1 MKKSITIGIVILLLI
16 GVGAFLF
23 LKNKSPQNSSGQVTE
38 RSASPKTLKEI
49 FGLGLA
55 QKCTYGTGVVYVS
68 DGKMRGDFTAPPE
81 SPSGGSHMIV
91 VGNTSYIWMDGSK
104 TGFKNTFN
112 LDATPPPSTSTEEGS
127 QEPVDL
133 SQPEDYVCENWVVDS
148 SLFDLPAGV
157 SFTDI
162 NEMMPDLPSSEAGTS
177 GTSSQCS
184 YCDSLSGTDKS
195 DCLSA
200 LKCQ

>member
-1 MKKSITIGIVILLLI
+1 MNKKVLIAIAVLLVLGAGIFVI
-16 GVGAFLF
+16 
-23 LKNKSPQNSSGQVTE
+23 KNKSTQNSSGQVTE
-38 RSASPKTLKEI
+38 KSTSPKTLKEI

-68 DGKMRGDFTAPPE
+68 DGKMRGDFKAPSE

-104 TGFKNTFN
+104 TGFKNTFDLN
-112 LDATPPPSTSTEEGS
+112 ATSPPSTSTEVES
-127 QEPVDL
+127 QEPVNL

-148 SLFDLPAGV
+148 SLFDLPSGI

-162 NEMMPDLPSSEAGTS
+162 NEIMPVIPTSEAGTS

-184 YCDSLSGTDKS
+184 YCDSLSGDQKS
-195 DCLSA
+195 ECLSA